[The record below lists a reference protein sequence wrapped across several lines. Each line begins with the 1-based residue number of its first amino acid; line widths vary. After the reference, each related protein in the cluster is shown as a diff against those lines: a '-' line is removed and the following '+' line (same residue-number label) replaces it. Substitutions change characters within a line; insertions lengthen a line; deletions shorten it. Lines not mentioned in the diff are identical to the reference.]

1 MIELLTNCK
10 LFRDLSKQE
19 KERIWS
25 DFHLQTRSYQKND
38 PIVFANESVIQL
50 LILLK
55 GDVKSEMTDFNGKT
69 IKIADMSAPK
79 ILAPGFLFGQ
89 DSLYPVSITA
99 KKDCQIAAIN
109 KENFRETLLKYPKL
123 QLNFLDIISNQT
135 QFLTRKLNFLN
146 FKTIKGK
153 IAHFLLKQ
161 STFRGGLEIQLK
173 QSLTQLADLFGVARP
188 SLSRALSEM
197 QHDGVIEHHK
207 NMIKILDMN
216 ALKAYLS

>member
-1 MIELLTNCK
+1 MIELLTKCQ
-10 LFRDLSKQE
+10 LFKDLSIQE
-19 KERIWS
+19 KEKIWS
-25 DFHLQTRSYQKND
+25 DFHLQTRNYQKND

-50 LILLK
+50 LILIK
-55 GDVKSEMTDFNGKT
+55 GDAKSEMADFNGKT
-69 IKIADMSAPK
+69 IKIADMIAPK

-99 KKDCQIAAIN
+99 KEDCQIAAIN

-135 QFLTRKLNFLN
+135 QFLTRKINFLS

-161 STFRGGLEIQLK
+161 STVRGGFEIELK

-188 SLSRALSEM
+188 SLSRALNEM
-197 QHDGVIEHHK
+197 QHDGVIDHHK
-207 NMIKILDMN
+207 NLVKILNMN
-216 ALKAYLS
+216 SLKTYLN